1 MTQRT
6 HKKREDTKYGNLI
19 HDGAF
24 EADDDA
30 EVEDEQRVS
39 DHHVEIH
46 WDDGSGRG
54 RRFDVHLSHGH
65 DWTPL
70 ATLVYEMRWKGSYWR
85 RGQQIDWADV
95 PVPVRQRV
103 AEIVARSSTRN
114 SRSMEVT
121 TMRSDQPSLDPGLE
135 RTLEREYKYQK
146 YESMRR
152 RVLRRP
158 GRRRPVGGA
167 TEMNVDTEVDP
178 NRADELVRELEG
190 LMTAAEPAL
199 DDAEMESVAD
209 AIDFIEDVAS
219 IETGKVLM
227 TSEMTDTTY
236 RVTRWVK
243 LSEEQII
250 ALNKREV
257 DDGE

>member
-1 MTQRT
+1 
-6 HKKREDTKYGNLI
+6 
-19 HDGAF
+19 
-24 EADDDA
+24 
-30 EVEDEQRVS
+30 
-39 DHHVEIH
+39 
-46 WDDGSGRG
+46 
-54 RRFDVHLSHGH
+54 
-65 DWTPL
+65 
-70 ATLVYEMRWKGSYWR
+70 
-85 RGQQIDWADV
+85 
-95 PVPVRQRV
+95 
-103 AEIVARSSTRN
+103 
-114 SRSMEVT
+114 
-121 TMRSDQPSLDPGLE
+121 
-135 RTLEREYKYQK
+135 
-146 YESMRR
+146 
-152 RVLRRP
+152 
-158 GRRRPVGGA
+158 
-167 TEMNVDTEVDP
+167 MNVDTEVDP